1 VVKGIHRHKVED
13 KEVSLE
19 TGSSS
24 LAFFIIIPFGADVA
38 L

>member
-1 VVKGIHRHKVED
+1 MHKHEVED
-13 KEVSLE
+13 KEVSSE

-24 LAFFIIIPFGADVA
+24 LAFFIIIPFEADIA